1 MTIDVG
7 VIQSSTIALELKAIG
22 QFVLWGK
29 YLGIQVVNTIVEK
42 IGMSWLLEAIRTTR
56 SVCLGQIETMSM
68 TIYNNNP

>member
-22 QFVLWGK
+22 QFVLWGE

-42 IGMSWLLEAIRTTR
+42 IGMSWLLEAVLNTR
-56 SVCLGQIETMSM
+56 SVCLGQIKPMSM
-68 TIYNNNP
+68 TK